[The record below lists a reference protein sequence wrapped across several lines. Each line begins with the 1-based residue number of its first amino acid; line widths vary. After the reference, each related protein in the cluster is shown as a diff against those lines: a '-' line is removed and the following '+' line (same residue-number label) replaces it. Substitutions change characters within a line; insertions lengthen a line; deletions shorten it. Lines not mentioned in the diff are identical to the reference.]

1 MWWEGVGFPRGRGSI
16 TKEGLRMARKMGQE
30 PVAAERW
37 QTWDGWEEEQPGL
50 LEELGEECC
59 QGLAGSR

>member
-1 MWWEGVGFPRGRGSI
+1 MGFPRGRGSV

-30 PVAAERW
+30 PVAAEH
-37 QTWDGWEEEQPGL
+37 TGGLGMDGKKSSLGL
-50 LEELGEECC
+50 LEELGEEHW